1 MFKSQLTKGLVS
13 ATLVPTML
21 IMTGLCLVISL
32 TGCSGG
38 GGGASGGASGRVGNG
53 GSTTYNPAVTGIS
66 PTTRSSSGGLLT
78 ITGTNLSAGSLTS
91 ITVAGAACTGATV
104 VSTTQATCTA
114 PAHAAGGTAVVY
126 NDSTSGALAAGT
138 LTYSAAAPTITSVS
152 PTSIST
158 EGGATFTVNGTNFV
172 SGTFQSITIG
182 GVTCTAPTYVSST
195 QYTCTTPAGTAG
207 SQTVTYTDSST
218 GSANSTVTYVQA
230 GRILSSSVLATYGH
244 LQYRAGQT
252 QSSPH
257 GSRYLSAA
265 QGTNYLIG
273 ASPDGY
279 NGAGQIVR
287 ITSAGVVDGGF
298 TSINQA
304 GIQAIAVAPSSKI
317 YVASMTQPAGCSG
330 TVSGV
335 SVHRYGINGASDGTF
350 TFGGLPALPTTTQ
363 FNGTMS
369 GCWSARVMPFP
380 ASDAF
385 YLLLEQSS
393 YHMGNVCIAE
403 YQATGSALTTFGQ
416 SGVICVH
423 SGPAST
429 WTTSTYV
436 QDVSPY
442 GTGIVSSAK
451 QFMGL
456 TTMDFL
462 NVDAT
467 GIYFGMYREANAI
480 NSSYVTDEYQVVTG
494 KLTQA
499 NGTLTMTTGTIY
511 NNGVAYTGG
520 TEYGN
525 SNYTN
530 GFLSMTYLGYDST
543 NNQFLVQAVG
553 NDTNIYRFNL
563 SAVRD
568 GSFSIAMGAT
578 VTPTGNEGSYQQA
591 YLQSGG
597 GYLLLNLGAY
607 GSGWTLNTVLTNSSG
622 ALLTGFTS
630 AVASPDA
637 NLQDYAIFG
646 SDSTNQFTANMFT
659 LGDTVGGNF
668 DQLVQTVWDKQ

>member
-1 MFKSQLTKGLVS
+1 MFKSELTKGLVS
-13 ATLVPTML
+13 ATLVPML
-21 IMTGLCLVISL
+21 LLMTGFL
-32 TGCSGG
+32 TGCGGGG
-38 GGGASGGASGRVGNG
+38 GGGASGSASAHAGNG
-53 GSTTYNPAVTGIS
+53 GSTSYNPAVSGIS
-66 PTTRSSSGGLLT
+66 PTTISSSGGLLT

-91 ITVAGAACTGATV
+91 ITVAGSACTGATV
-104 VSTTQATCTA
+104 VSATQATCTA
-114 PAHAAGGTAVVY
+114 PAHAAGLTAVVY
-126 NDSTSGALAAGT
+126 NDSTSGALAAGN

-182 GVTCTAPTYVSST
+182 GVTCTSPTYVNST

-230 GRILSSSVLATYGH
+230 GRILSSSVLATFGH

-252 QSSPH
+252 QSTPY
-257 GSRYLSAA
+257 GSRFLSAA

-287 ITSAGVVDGGF
+287 ITSAGAVDGGF
-298 TSINQA
+298 TAINQS
-304 GIQAIAVAPSSKI
+304 GIQAIAVAQSSKI

-335 SVHRYGINGASDGTF
+335 TVKRYGINGASDGTF

-369 GCWSARVMPFP
+369 GCWSARVMPFQ

-393 YHMGNVCIAE
+393 SRMGNVCIAE
-403 YQATGSALTTFGQ
+403 YQATGSTLTTFGQ

-423 SGPAST
+423 SGPAAT

-436 QDVSPY
+436 QDISPY

-462 NVDAT
+462 NVDAS
-467 GIYFGMYREANAI
+467 GNLYFGMYREANAI

-499 NGTLTMTTGTIY
+499 NGTLSMTTGTIY

-520 TEYGN
+520 TEYSN
-525 SNYTN
+525 SNYSN

-568 GSFSIAMGAT
+568 GAFSIAMGAT

-597 GYLLLNLGAY
+597 GYLLLNLQGAY

-630 AVASPDA
+630 AVASPDS
-637 NLQDYAIFG
+637 NLQDFAIYG